1 MQIDFALDSVND
13 PLGYLLIADGAQP
26 PIIVPFYVSHVYL
39 SIGDVATNPKRK
51 GSKDILG

>member
-39 SIGDVATNPKRK
+39 SVGDVATNPKRK